1 MELTAKITKSLR
13 KEDVQ
18 RKWWLI
24 DAEGKHLGRLCS
36 QIATLLRGKHK
47 PEFTPH
53 VDCGDFVIVINAGK
67 VLLTGKRTDK
77 KVYFHYTGYPGGA
90 KYRTFK
96 ELMKTNPTKVIEHAV
111 WGMLPKNRLGRQ
123 IIKKLK
129 VYSGSEHSHI
139 AQKPEIYELKY

>member
-1 MELTAKITKSLR
+1 MELSAKITKSLR
-13 KEDVQ
+13 KEDVK

-24 DAEGKHLGRLCS
+24 NAEGQHLGRLCS
-36 QIATLLRGKHK
+36 QIAVLLRGKHK

-53 VDCGDFVIVINAGK
+53 IDCGDFVIVINADK
-67 VLLTGKRTDK
+67 VVLTGKRTDK

-90 KYRTFK
+90 KYRKFR
-96 ELMKTNPTKVIEHAV
+96 ELIKTKPTEVIEHAV

-129 VYSGSEHSHI
+129 VYPGSEHIHT